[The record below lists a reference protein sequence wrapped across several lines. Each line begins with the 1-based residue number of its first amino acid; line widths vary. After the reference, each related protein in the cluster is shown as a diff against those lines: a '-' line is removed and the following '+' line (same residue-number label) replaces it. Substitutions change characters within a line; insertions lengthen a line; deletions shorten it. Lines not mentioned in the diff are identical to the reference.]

1 MSLWTFNVCRETSC
15 RWFLLCQSACQQY
28 KHRWIYKQTK
38 CAKQKNYRHHFISNF
53 IGEYVISLTY
63 KIICN
68 SIGDLFHINER
79 QNPSV
84 INILSVAFHVMFF
97 NFLELFD
104 ILSLSVI
111 LSVMCLIYFFKKI
124 QINRIEKN
132 LKK

>member
-1 MSLWTFNVCRETSC
+1 MFVEKLLIDDFYYVNQPVSNINTDEFTNKQNV
-15 RWFLLCQSACQQY
+15 LNKKY
-28 KHRWIYKQTK
+28 
-38 CAKQKNYRHHFISNF
+38 YRHHFISNF
-53 IGEYVISLTY
+53 IGEYVISPTY

-104 ILSLSVI
+104 IFSLSVI
-111 LSVMCLIYFFKKI
+111 LSVMCLIFFLKKI
-124 QINRIEKN
+124 QINRLEKK
-132 LKK
+132 LKEIKLK